1 MHDQQR
7 SMTYSLDELE
17 NQPPPLGGGIPEHL
31 KGGELQTIAA
41 GTLKAHEIFGP
52 SAQAP
57 GRPAAPPPA
66 GSPGLQTMH
75 TMLNAPSPQMGVVAQ
90 VAHAQGAGPS
100 VMAAAVAMG
109 PMTQRHPAVQRLP
122 HEEVSI
128 TVKPVEPA
136 FDHPTLIVQHD
147 PDSEAAAAYRVLG
160 HRLTKPTGIRT
171 LLIAGAEDGDGKTT
185 CAANLA
191 LAMSEYGRANILL
204 VEANLRAPAL
214 GKVLGFRPPQCFAA
228 QLKAHKKDPMGTW
241 TIAKLTPWLHA
252 MVVDPETFE
261 QPELIDALAIEL
273 AVEHFKRLPYDYIL
287 IDTPSVLGQAD
298 VPLMVDCA
306 DGVVITAVARRTS
319 GAAIRQATQ
328 MLAPANIM
336 GIALIEG

>member
-1 MHDQQR
+1 
-7 SMTYSLDELE
+7 MTYSLDELE
-17 NQPPPLGGGIPEHL
+17 NRPPSGGGGIPDHL
-31 KGGELQTIAA
+31 KGAEMQTIAP

-52 SAQAP
+52 AAQAL

-75 TMLNAPSPQMGVVAQ
+75 TMLNDPAQPVAAMAQ
-90 VAHAQGAGPS
+90 LTQAQGLAGPS
-100 VMAAAVAMG
+100 VMAAAAAMAMG

-128 TVKPVEPA
+128 TVKPVEPV